1 MLRCAVRIMGLDR
14 SDKVLWT
21 KGRMS
26 VKTEV
31 EAAILSIHENPNEGT
46 ARVNLRWEGRHQLSD
61 FDLDKLARC

>member
-1 MLRCAVRIMGLDR
+1 M
-14 SDKVLWT
+14 DK
-21 KGRMS
+21 RRNS